1 MLCGRRLQ
9 GLYILHTFI
18 LQNNGSPILHGI
30 SMHSKYLNKTEI
42 NTNSLITQ
50 YKNNNFES

>member
-1 MLCGRRLQ
+1 MAVQ

-30 SMHSKYLNKTEI
+30 GMHSKYLNKTEI